1 VTRGGS
7 GGINRAGS
15 GGINAGSGV
24 HADIDALKGFH
35 EALVRFRYA
44 QRGVAERGGD
54 QIEMT
59 RASLAAKASRWQSRL
74 EQCQA
79 ELDSCRAGGG
89 EGEAADCSAYVRAVE
104 QTGERLEHIRRW
116 QQRVDTEAGEFGGTA
131 SGYPDLLEVDLPRA
145 ESQLLA
151 IITSLEAA
159 RRVPAGE
166 K

>member
-1 VTRGGS
+1 VTKGGS
-7 GGINRAGS
+7 GGTNIGSWGTNR
-15 GGINAGSGV
+15 V

-74 EQCQA
+74 EQCHA
-79 ELDSCRAGGG
+79 ELDACRAGGG
-89 EGEAADCSAYVRAVE
+89 EEAADCSAYVRAVE

-116 QQRVDTEAGEFGGTA
+116 QQRVDIEASEFGGTA
-131 SGYPDLLEVDLPRA
+131 GAYLDLLDSDLPRA

-159 RRVPAGE
+159 RRVPAAE
-166 K
+166 T

>member
-1 VTRGGS
+1 VAWGPGG
-7 GGINRAGS
+7 GNR
-15 GGINAGSGV
+15 V

-59 RASLAAKASRWQSRL
+59 RVSLAAKASRWQARL
-74 EQCQA
+74 EQCRA
-79 ELDSCRAGGG
+79 ELDACRAGGG
-89 EGEAADCSAYVRAVE
+89 EDAADCSAYARAAE
-104 QTGERLEHIRRW
+104 QAGERLEHIRRW
-116 QQRVDTEAGEFGGTA
+116 QQRVDQEAGEFLGPAGA
-131 SGYPDLLEVDLPRA
+131 FGDLLEVGLPRA

-159 RRVPAGE
+159 RRAQASGS
-166 K
+166 

>member
-1 VTRGGS
+1 VTSAGT
-7 GGINRAGS
+7 NR
-15 GGINAGSGV
+15 I

-74 EQCQA
+74 EQSQA
-79 ELDSCRAGGG
+79 ELDACRAGG
-89 EGEAADCSAYVRAVE
+89 EEAADCSAYARAVE
-104 QTGERLEHIRRW
+104 QAGERLEHIRRW
-116 QQRVDTEAGEFGGTA
+116 QQRVDTEASEFGGTA
-131 SGYPDLLEVDLPRA
+131 SAYLDLLEVDLPRA
-145 ESQLLA
+145 ERQLLA
-151 IITSLEAA
+151 IITSLQAA

-166 K
+166 T